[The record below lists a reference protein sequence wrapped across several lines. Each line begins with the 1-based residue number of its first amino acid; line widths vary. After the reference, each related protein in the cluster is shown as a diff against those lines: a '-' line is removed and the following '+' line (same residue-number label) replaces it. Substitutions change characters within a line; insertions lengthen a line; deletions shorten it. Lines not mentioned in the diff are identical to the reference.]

1 MMTESDIKKIVKK
14 NSCCVTKWATAT
26 RPSTPFLG
34 QNGFNTDTGL
44 YEYWNGTLWI
54 SPDDYIDPSYM
65 VSVLYD
71 DLVTMRNASN
81 LKQGVQYRITDY
93 TCTTV
98 QADTRSEGNDFDII
112 VVADSN
118 NKLNETARAIRRAGD
133 TYFPSDTL
141 FEAWELKYC
150 IDNDTDRFA
159 WADSVN
165 GKGVIYYLKDEWNNE
180 AAYDFKSITF
190 CNLNTAGVDTYNNL
204 PNDGSQYY
212 YTFNLINT
220 ARNNGDYATCMSLD
234 ATIYNNVNISN
245 APGQISGVHFCNFG
259 TYKDDNK
266 RKLNKVLLFVI
277 MSYGEGNYSVGIG
290 DACYNFL
297 IGSRSKS
304 IKVGDNCKDLTFGDS
319 CNSLTFGEECYS
331 MAFGDNCNSLT
342 FGEECSSMTF
352 GGYCSS
358 MTLGGGCNSMTFGEE
373 CYSMTF
379 GGYCSSMTF
388 GYYCYSMTF
397 GDYCSSMTFGG
408 YCSSMNLGGGCY
420 SMTFGEGCYSMTF
433 GGYCSSMNLGVG
445 CYSMTFGYYCYS
457 MTFGDY
463 CSSMTFGGYCSSMNL
478 GGGCYSM
485 TFGDSCNSLTFG
497 NGCISLTFG
506 GGCTKLTFGEG
517 CYSMTF
523 GKACNNLMLP
533 DNSTYG
539 TINVLGAVTG
549 GSGMDLADN
558 DPTLF
563 QTWLGAGN
571 ESNVIEIR
579 QVKKTGA
586 ESTWKYIAQYIDVN
600 GILQTKTKTGTAGTW
615 V

>member
-1 MMTESDIKKIVKK
+1 MNTKLENVSLIEDYNGWITGSDGVSRRIDGLHIVANGIDYYINPIFFSIKDGVLYVKDKCSCYTIKISDTTYTESELKHMLLNV
-14 NSCCVTKWATAT
+14 
-26 RPSTPFLG
+26 
-34 QNGFNTDTGL
+34 
-44 YEYWNGTLWI
+44 
-54 SPDDYIDPSYM
+54 YM
-65 VSVLYD
+65 LSITWS
-71 DLVTMRNASN
+71 DLVSLRDSN
-81 LKQGVQYRITDY
+81 MLIAGRQYRITDY

-98 QADTRSEGNDFDII
+98 QTDSRSEGNDFDII

-118 NKLNETARAIRRAGD
+118 NKLNEAARAIRRAGD

-190 CNLNTAGVDTYNNL
+190 CNLNTAGVDTYNDL

-220 ARNNGDYATCMSLD
+220 ARDNGNYATCMSLD

-259 TYKDDNK
+259 TYKDENK

-277 MSYGEGNYSVGIG
+277 MAYGEGNYSVGIG
-290 DACYNFL
+290 YACYNFL

-304 IKVGDNCKDLTFGDS
+304 IKVGDNCKDLTFGNS
-319 CNSLTFGEECYS
+319 CESNT
-331 MAFGDNCNSLT
+331 FGDNCNSLT
-342 FGEECSSMTF
+342 FG
-352 GGYCSS
+352 
-358 MTLGGGCNSMTFGEE
+358 
-373 CYSMTF
+373 
-379 GGYCSSMTF
+379 
-388 GYYCYSMTF
+388 
-397 GDYCSSMTFGG
+397 D
-408 YCSSMNLGGGCY
+408 
-420 SMTFGEGCYSMTF
+420 
-433 GGYCSSMNLGVG
+433 
-445 CYSMTFGYYCYS
+445 
-457 MTFGDY
+457 
-463 CSSMTFGGYCSSMNL
+463 
-478 GGGCYSM
+478 GCYSM
-485 TFGDSCNSLTFG
+485 TFGDGCNSLTFG
-497 NGCISLTFG
+497 DGCYSMIFGDNCYSLTFG
-506 GGCTKLTFGEG
+506 DYCNRLTFGDYCDSLTFGDECYSMTFGDRCSSLTFGRSCNSLAFGDRCYSLTFGEG

-539 TINVLGAVTG
+539 TINILGLITGG

-571 ESNVIEIR
+571 TSNTIEIR
-579 QVKKTGA
+579 QIISSGA
-586 ESTWKYIAQYIDVN
+586 ESTWKYIAQYIDQN
-600 GILQTKTKTGTAGTW
+600 GVLQTKTKTGTAGTW
-615 V
+615 A

>member
-14 NSCCVTKWATAT
+14 YNCCIAKWSTAT

-44 YEYWNGTLWI
+44 YEYWNGALWI

-150 IDNDTDRFA
+150 IDNDTDRFT

-190 CNLNTAGVDTYNNL
+190 CNLNTAGVDTYNDL

-220 ARNNGDYATCMSLD
+220 ARDNGNYATCMSLD

-245 APGQISGVHFCNFG
+245 EPGQISGVHFCNFG
-259 TYKDDNK
+259 TYKDENK
-266 RKLNKVLLFVI
+266 GKLNKIVLFVV
-277 MSYGEGNYSVGIG
+277 MAYGEGNYSVGIG
-290 DACYNFL
+290 DGCYDFL
-297 IGSRSKS
+297 IGSSSKS
-304 IKVGDNCKDLTFGDS
+304 IKVGDNCYSLTFGDS
-319 CNSLTFGEECYS
+319 CV
-331 MAFGDNCNSLT
+331 
-342 FGEECSSMTF
+342 
-352 GGYCSS
+352 
-358 MTLGGGCNSMTFGEE
+358 
-373 CYSMTF
+373 
-379 GGYCSSMTF
+379 
-388 GYYCYSMTF
+388 SMTF
-397 GDYCSSMTFGG
+397 GD
-408 YCSSMNLGGGCY
+408 GCY
-420 SMTFGEGCYSMTF
+420 
-433 GGYCSSMNLGVG
+433 N
-445 CYSMTFGYYCYS
+445 
-457 MTFGDY
+457 
-463 CSSMTFGGYCSSMNL
+463 
-478 GGGCYSM
+478 
-485 TFGDSCNSLTFG
+485 
-497 NGCISLTFG
+497 
-506 GGCTKLTFGEG
+506 
-517 CYSMTF
+517 MTF
-523 GKACNNLMLP
+523 GKECNNLTLP
-533 DNSTYG
+533 YNSTYG
-539 TINVLGAVTG
+539 TINILGSITG
-549 GSGMDLADN
+549 GVSGMDLADN
-558 DPTLF
+558 DHTLF

-571 ESNVIEIR
+571 TSNTIEIR
-579 QVKKTGA
+579 QIISSGA

>member
-1 MMTESDIKKIVKK
+1 MNTKLENVTLIEDYNGWITGSDGVSRRIDGLHIVANSIDYYINPIFFSIKDGVLYVKDKCSCYTIKISDTTYTESELKHMLLNV
-14 NSCCVTKWATAT
+14 
-26 RPSTPFLG
+26 
-34 QNGFNTDTGL
+34 
-44 YEYWNGTLWI
+44 
-54 SPDDYIDPSYM
+54 YM
-65 VSVLYD
+65 LSITWS
-71 DLVTMRNASN
+71 DLVSLRDSN
-81 LKQGVQYRITDY
+81 MLIAGQQYRITDY

-98 QADTRSEGNDFDII
+98 QGDSRSEGNDFDII

-118 NKLNETARAIRRAGD
+118 NKLNEAARAIRRGGD

-165 GKGVIYYLKDEWNNE
+165 GKGVIYYLKDEWSNE

-220 ARNNGDYATCMSLD
+220 TRDNTDYATCMSLD
-234 ATIYNNVNISN
+234 ASIYNNVNISN
-245 APGQISGVHFCNFG
+245 TPGQISGVHFCNFG
-259 TYKDDNK
+259 AYKDENK
-266 RKLNKVLLFVI
+266 RKLNKIVLFVV
-277 MSYGEGNYSVGIG
+277 MEYGGGNYSVGIG
-290 DACYNFL
+290 DGCYNFL

-304 IKVGDNCKDLTFGDS
+304 IKGGDYCTSMTYGDNCSSMTFGD
-319 CNSLTFGEECYS
+319 
-331 MAFGDNCNSLT
+331 
-342 FGEECSSMTF
+342 ECSSMTF
-352 GGYCSS
+352 GDGCR
-358 MTLGGGCNSMTFGEE
+358 TLTFGDE

-379 GGYCSSMTF
+379 GEGCYSMTYGNFCNTKTFGDYCYSNTFGDGCASMTF
-388 GYYCYSMTF
+388 GDECNSMTYGDSCNSMTFGNGCEKMSFGNGCYSMTFGDYCYSMTFGDYSNSMTF
-397 GDYCSSMTFGG
+397 GDYCSSMTFGDG
-408 YCSSMNLGGGCY
+408 
-420 SMTFGEGCYSMTF
+420 
-433 GGYCSSMNLGVG
+433 
-445 CYSMTFGYYCYS
+445 
-457 MTFGDY
+457 
-463 CSSMTFGGYCSSMNL
+463 
-478 GGGCYSM
+478 
-485 TFGDSCNSLTFG
+485 
-497 NGCISLTFG
+497 
-506 GGCTKLTFGEG
+506 
-517 CYSMTF
+517 
-523 GKACNNLMLP
+523 CNNLTLP
-533 DNSTYG
+533 DNSTFG
-539 TINVLGAVTG
+539 TINILGSITGG

-571 ESNVIEIR
+571 TSNTIEIR

>member
-1 MMTESDIKKIVKK
+1 MNTKLENVTLIEDYNGWITGSDGVSRRIDGLHIVANSIDYYINPIFFSIKDGVLYVKDKCSCYTIKISDTTYTESELKHMLLNV
-14 NSCCVTKWATAT
+14 
-26 RPSTPFLG
+26 
-34 QNGFNTDTGL
+34 
-44 YEYWNGTLWI
+44 
-54 SPDDYIDPSYM
+54 YM
-65 VSVLYD
+65 LSITWS
-71 DLVTMRNASN
+71 DLVSLRDSN
-81 LKQGVQYRITDY
+81 MLIAGQQYRITDY

-98 QADTRSEGNDFDII
+98 QGDSRSEGNDFDII

-118 NKLNETARAIRRAGD
+118 NKLNEAARAIRRGGD

-165 GKGVIYYLKDEWNNE
+165 GKGVIYYLKDEWSNE

-259 TYKDDNK
+259 AYKDENK
-266 RKLNKVLLFVI
+266 RKLNKIVLFVV
-277 MSYGEGNYSVGIG
+277 MEYGGGNYSVGIG
-290 DACYNFL
+290 DGCYNFL

-304 IKVGDNCKDLTFGDS
+304 IKGGDNCTSMTFGD
-319 CNSLTFGEECYS
+319 
-331 MAFGDNCNSLT
+331 D
-342 FGEECSSMTF
+342 CSSMTF
-352 GGYCSS
+352 GDGCR
-358 MTLGGGCNSMTFGEE
+358 TLTYGDS

-379 GGYCSSMTF
+379 GDGCNSMTLGDGCSSMKFGVGCRTLTYGEGCESMTF
-388 GYYCYSMTF
+388 GNYCYSMTF
-397 GDYCSSMTFGG
+397 GDYC
-408 YCSSMNLGGGCY
+408 Y
-420 SMTFGEGCYSMTF
+420 SMTFGNG
-433 GGYCSSMNLGVG
+433 CSSMKFGVG
-445 CYSMTFGYYCYS
+445 CTKMTFW
-457 MTFGDY
+457 D
-463 CSSMTFGGYCSSMNL
+463 
-478 GGGCYSM
+478 
-485 TFGDSCNSLTFG
+485 
-497 NGCISLTFG
+497 
-506 GGCTKLTFGEG
+506 E
-517 CYSMTF
+517 
-523 GKACNNLMLP
+523 CNNLTLP
-533 DNSTYG
+533 DNSTFG
-539 TINVLGAVTG
+539 TINILGSITGG

-571 ESNVIEIR
+571 FTNIIEIR

-600 GILQTKTKTGTAGTW
+600 GILQTKTKTGTSGTW

>member
-1 MMTESDIKKIVKK
+1 MSCHKKLIRISAISAYRDFKIMSNMADTLVVGYRITADSVDYYLNDITSVAIKDGIVHICTKCCSYSFNISETGYSDESIKSIFV
-14 NSCCVTKWATAT
+14 SDYMQDLTWSELLTLRDDSMLIA
-26 RPSTPFLG
+26 G
-34 QNGFNTDTGL
+34 Q
-44 YEYWNGTLWI
+44 
-54 SPDDYIDPSYM
+54 
-65 VSVLYD
+65 
-71 DLVTMRNASN
+71 
-81 LKQGVQYRITDY
+81 QYRITDY

-98 QADTRSEGNDFDII
+98 QGDSRSEGNDFDII
-112 VVADSN
+112 VVADSV

-133 TYFPSDTL
+133 TYFPNDTL

-180 AAYDFKSITF
+180 AAYDFKSITY

-234 ATIYNNVNISN
+234 ATIYNNVNVSN

-259 TYKDDNK
+259 AYKDENK
-266 RKLNKVLLFVI
+266 RKLNKIVLFVV
-277 MSYGEGNYSVGIG
+277 MEYGGGNYSVGIG
-290 DACYNFL
+290 DGCYNFL

-304 IKVGDNCKDLTFGDS
+304 IKGGNYCT
-319 CNSLTFGEECYS
+319 
-331 MAFGDNCNSLT
+331 
-342 FGEECSSMTF
+342 SMTF
-352 GGYCSS
+352 GNSCY
-358 MTLGGGCNSMTFGEE
+358 SMTFGNFCNTMTFGDGCRTLTYGDE

-379 GGYCSSMTF
+379 GDGCRTLTYGDYCNSMTF
-388 GYYCYSMTF
+388 GNFCTSMTYGDECNTMTFGDGCKSMTFGNFCTSMTYGNFCYSMTY
-397 GDYCSSMTFGG
+397 GD
-408 YCSSMNLGGGCY
+408 
-420 SMTFGEGCYSMTF
+420 E
-433 GGYCSSMNLGVG
+433 
-445 CYSMTFGYYCYS
+445 
-457 MTFGDY
+457 
-463 CSSMTFGGYCSSMNL
+463 
-478 GGGCYSM
+478 
-485 TFGDSCNSLTFG
+485 CNTM
-497 NGCISLTFG
+497 
-506 GGCTKLTFGEG
+506 TFGEG

-523 GKACNNLMLP
+523 GKACNNLTLP
-533 DNSTYG
+533 DNSTFG

-558 DPTLF
+558 DSTLF

-579 QVKKTGA
+579 QVKKNGA

-600 GILQTKTKTGTAGTW
+600 GILQTKTKTGTSGTW

>member
-14 NSCCVTKWATAT
+14 NSCCVTKWATAI

-98 QADTRSEGNDFDII
+98 HGDSRSEGNDFDII

-118 NKLNETARAIRRAGD
+118 NKLNEAARAIRRGGD

-234 ATIYNNVNISN
+234 ATIYNNVNVSN

-259 TYKDDNK
+259 TYKDEDK

-277 MSYGEGNYSVGIG
+277 MSYGGGNYSVGIG
-290 DACYNFL
+290 DGCYNFL

-304 IKVGDNCKDLTFGDS
+304 IKGGDYCKDLTFGDS
-319 CNSLTFGEECYS
+319 CGSMTFGDY
-331 MAFGDNCNSLT
+331 CNSLT
-342 FGEECSSMTF
+342 FGNYCNSMTYGNECSSLTYGNECSSMTF
-352 GGYCSS
+352 GDGCSS
-358 MTLGGGCNSMTFGEE
+358 LTFGDS
-373 CYSMTF
+373 C
-379 GGYCSSMTF
+379 G
-388 GYYCYSMTF
+388 SMTF
-397 GDYCSSMTFGG
+397 GD
-408 YCSSMNLGGGCY
+408 GCY
-420 SMTFGEGCYSMTF
+420 SMTFGKA
-433 GGYCSSMNLGVG
+433 
-445 CYSMTFGYYCYS
+445 
-457 MTFGDY
+457 
-463 CSSMTFGGYCSSMNL
+463 
-478 GGGCYSM
+478 
-485 TFGDSCNSLTFG
+485 CNSLTFG
-497 NGCISLTFG
+497 YRCDSMTLGDNCSSLTLGDRCSSITFG
-506 GGCTKLTFGEG
+506 YGCDSMTLGDNCSSMTFGEG

-523 GKACNNLMLP
+523 GKACNNLTLP

-558 DPTLF
+558 DHTLF

-571 ESNVIEIR
+571 TSNTIEIR
-579 QVKKTGA
+579 QIISSGA
-586 ESTWKYIAQYIDVN
+586 ESTWKYIAQYIDDHGV
-600 GILQTKTKTGTAGTW
+600 LQTKTKTGTAGTW
-615 V
+615 A

>member
-14 NSCCVTKWATAT
+14 YNCCIAKWSTAT

-44 YEYWNGTLWI
+44 YEYWNGALWI

-98 QADTRSEGNDFDII
+98 QTDSRSEGNDFDII

-133 TYFPSDTL
+133 TYFPNDTL

-165 GKGVIYYLKDEWNNE
+165 GKGVIYYLKDEWSNE

-190 CNLNTAGVDTYNNL
+190 CNLNTAGVDTYNDL
-204 PNDGSQYY
+204 PNDGRQYY

-220 ARNNGDYATCMSLD
+220 ARDNGNYATCMSLD
-234 ATIYNNVNISN
+234 ASIYNNVNISN

-259 TYKDDNK
+259 TYKDEDK

-277 MSYGEGNYSVGIG
+277 MSYGGGNYSVGIG
-290 DACYNFL
+290 DGCYNFL
-297 IGSRSKS
+297 IGSRSKY
-304 IKVGDNCKDLTFGDS
+304 IKG
-319 CNSLTFGEECYS
+319 
-331 MAFGDNCNSLT
+331 GDNCNSMT
-342 FGEECSSMTF
+342 FGDGCSSMTF
-352 GGYCSS
+352 GISCYSLTFGD
-358 MTLGGGCNSMTFGEE
+358 GCTSMTFGDGCYTMTFGDVCYTMTFGDV

-379 GGYCSSMTF
+379 GRS
-388 GYYCYSMTF
+388 CYSMTF
-397 GDYCSSMTFGG
+397 GDGCTSMTFGDG
-408 YCSSMNLGGGCY
+408 CYTMPFGDGCSSL
-420 SMTFGEGCYSMTF
+420 TFGD
-433 GGYCSSMNLGVG
+433 V
-445 CYSMTFGYYCYS
+445 CYS
-457 MTFGDY
+457 MTFGDG
-463 CSSMTFGGYCSSMNL
+463 CSSMTFGISCYSLTFGDGCS
-478 GGGCYSM
+478 SM
-485 TFGDSCNSLTFG
+485 TFGD
-497 NGCISLTFG
+497 GCS
-506 GGCTKLTFGEG
+506 
-517 CYSMTF
+517 SMTF
-523 GKACNNLMLP
+523 GKACDNLTLP
-533 DNSTYG
+533 YNSTYG
-539 TINVLGAVTG
+539 TINILGSITGG

-586 ESTWKYIAQYIDVN
+586 ESTWKYIAQYIDQN
-600 GILQTKTKTGTAGTW
+600 GVLQTKTKTGTAGTW

>member
-1 MMTESDIKKIVKK
+1 MNTKLENVSLIEDYNGWITGSDGVSRRIDGLHIVANSIDYYINPIFFSIKDGVLYVKDKCSCYTIKISDTTYTESELKHMLLNV
-14 NSCCVTKWATAT
+14 
-26 RPSTPFLG
+26 
-34 QNGFNTDTGL
+34 
-44 YEYWNGTLWI
+44 
-54 SPDDYIDPSYM
+54 YM
-65 VSVLYD
+65 LSITWS
-71 DLVTMRNASN
+71 DLVSLRDSN
-81 LKQGVQYRITDY
+81 MLIAGRQYRITDY

-98 QADTRSEGNDFDII
+98 QTDSRSEGNDFDII

-118 NKLNETARAIRRAGD
+118 NKLNEAARAIRRAGD

-190 CNLNTAGVDTYNNL
+190 CNLNTAGVDTYNDL

-220 ARNNGDYATCMSLD
+220 ARDNGDYATCMSLD

-259 TYKDDNK
+259 TYKDENK

-277 MSYGEGNYSVGIG
+277 MAYGEGNYSVGIG

-304 IKVGDNCKDLTFGDS
+304 IKVGDNCTSMTFGDGCS
-319 CNSLTFGEECYS
+319 SMTFGDGCNSLTFGDRCIS
-331 MAFGDNCNSLT
+331 MTFGDGCNSLT
-342 FGEECSSMTF
+342 FGDYCTSMTFGDGCSSMTF
-352 GGYCSS
+352 GDRCNSLTFGNSCESNTFGDECSS
-358 MTLGGGCNSMTFGEE
+358 LTFGDRCISMTFGDE

-379 GGYCSSMTF
+379 GNSCESN
-388 GYYCYSMTF
+388 TF
-397 GDYCSSMTFGG
+397 GDECS
-408 YCSSMNLGGGCY
+408 
-420 SMTFGEGCYSMTF
+420 
-433 GGYCSSMNLGVG
+433 
-445 CYSMTFGYYCYS
+445 
-457 MTFGDY
+457 
-463 CSSMTFGGYCSSMNL
+463 
-478 GGGCYSM
+478 
-485 TFGDSCNSLTFG
+485 SLTFG
-497 NGCISLTFG
+497 
-506 GGCTKLTFGEG
+506 KE
-517 CYSMTF
+517 
-523 GKACNNLMLP
+523 CNNLTLP
-533 DNSTYG
+533 YNGTYG
-539 TINVLGAVTG
+539 TLNILGSITGG

-571 ESNVIEIR
+571 ESNIIEIR
-579 QVKKTGA
+579 QVKKSGA
-586 ESTWKYIAQYIDVN
+586 ESTWKYIAQYIDQN
-600 GILQTKTKTGTAGTW
+600 GVLQTKTKTGTAGTW
-615 V
+615 A

>member
-14 NSCCVTKWATAT
+14 YNCCIAKWSTAT

-44 YEYWNGTLWI
+44 YEYWNGALWI

-150 IDNDTDRFA
+150 IDNDTDRFT

-190 CNLNTAGVDTYNNL
+190 CNLNTAGVDTYNDL

-220 ARNNGDYATCMSLD
+220 ARDNGNYATCMSLD

-245 APGQISGVHFCNFG
+245 EPGQISGVHFCNFG
-259 TYKDDNK
+259 TYKDENK
-266 RKLNKVLLFVI
+266 GKLNKIVLFVV
-277 MSYGEGNYSVGIG
+277 MAYGEGNYSVGIG
-290 DACYNFL
+290 DGCYDFL
-297 IGSRSKS
+297 IGSSSKS
-304 IKVGDNCKDLTFGDS
+304 IKVGDNCYSLTFGDS
-319 CNSLTFGEECYS
+319 CGSLTFG
-331 MAFGDNCNSLT
+331 D
-342 FGEECSSMTF
+342 
-352 GGYCSS
+352 
-358 MTLGGGCNSMTFGEE
+358 
-373 CYSMTF
+373 
-379 GGYCSSMTF
+379 
-388 GYYCYSMTF
+388 
-397 GDYCSSMTFGG
+397 
-408 YCSSMNLGGGCY
+408 
-420 SMTFGEGCYSMTF
+420 
-433 GGYCSSMNLGVG
+433 
-445 CYSMTFGYYCYS
+445 
-457 MTFGDY
+457 
-463 CSSMTFGGYCSSMNL
+463 
-478 GGGCYSM
+478 GCYSM
-485 TFGDSCNSLTFG
+485 TFGDGCSSLTFG
-497 NGCISLTFG
+497 DV
-506 GGCTKLTFGEG
+506 

-523 GKACNNLMLP
+523 GDNCGSMTFGISCYSLTFGDSCGSMIFGDGCYNMTFGKECNNLTLP
-533 DNSTYG
+533 YNSTYG
-539 TINVLGAVTG
+539 TINILGSITG
-549 GSGMDLADN
+549 GVSGMDLADN
-558 DPTLF
+558 DHTLF

-571 ESNVIEIR
+571 TSNTIEIR
-579 QVKKTGA
+579 QIISSGA

>member
-1 MMTESDIKKIVKK
+1 MSCHKKLIRISAISAYRDFKIMSNMADTLVVGYRITADSVDYYLNDITSVAIKDGIVHICTKCCSYSFNISETGYSDESIKSIFV
-14 NSCCVTKWATAT
+14 SDYMQDLTW
-26 RPSTPFLG
+26 SEL
-34 QNGFNTDTGL
+34 L
-44 YEYWNGTLWI
+44 TLR
-54 SPDDYIDPSYM
+54 DDSMLIAG
-65 VSVLYD
+65 
-71 DLVTMRNASN
+71 R
-81 LKQGVQYRITDY
+81 QYRITDY

-118 NKLNETARAIRRAGD
+118 NKLNETARAIRRAVD

-150 IDNDTDRFA
+150 IDNDTDRFT

-220 ARNNGDYATCMSLD
+220 TRDNTDYATCMSLD
-234 ATIYNNVNISN
+234 ASIYNNVNISN
-245 APGQISGVHFCNFG
+245 ATGQISGVHFCTFG
-259 TYKDDNK
+259 AYKDENK
-266 RKLNKVLLFVI
+266 RKLNKIVLFVV
-277 MSYGEGNYSVGIG
+277 MEYGGGNYSVGIG
-290 DACYNFL
+290 DGCYNFL

-304 IKVGDNCKDLTFGDS
+304 IKGGNYCT
-319 CNSLTFGEECYS
+319 
-331 MAFGDNCNSLT
+331 
-342 FGEECSSMTF
+342 SMTF
-352 GGYCSS
+352 G
-358 MTLGGGCNSMTFGEE
+358 NS
-373 CYSMTF
+373 
-379 GGYCSSMTF
+379 
-388 GYYCYSMTF
+388 CYSMTF
-397 GDYCSSMTFGG
+397 GDYCRT
-408 YCSSMNLGGGCY
+408 
-420 SMTFGEGCYSMTF
+420 
-433 GGYCSSMNLGVG
+433 
-445 CYSMTFGYYCYS
+445 

-463 CSSMTFGGYCSSMNL
+463 CYTMTFGNS
-478 GGGCYSM
+478 CYSM
-485 TFGDSCNSLTFG
+485 TYGDECNTMTFGDYCYTMTFG
-497 NGCISLTFG
+497 NYCTSMTYGNFCYSMTYGDECNTMTFG
-506 GGCTKLTFGEG
+506 VGCTKLTFGEG

-523 GKACNNLMLP
+523 GNLCNNLTLP
-533 DNSTYG
+533 DNSTFG
-539 TINVLGAVTG
+539 TINILGSITGG

-571 ESNVIEIR
+571 FTNIIEIR

-600 GILQTKTKTGTAGTW
+600 GILQTKTKTGTSGTW

>member
-1 MMTESDIKKIVKK
+1 MSCHTKLVRISTIELFHDFKLMSNGVESLVRGYHIVADSIDYYLADVVSVSIKDGIVHVCTK
-14 NSCCVTKWATAT
+14 CCSYSFNV
-26 RPSTPFLG
+26 SDTPFTEDEIKSIFVANHL
-34 QNGFNTDTGL
+34 QSIK
-44 YEYWNGTLWI
+44 W
-54 SPDDYIDPSYM
+54 S
-65 VSVLYD
+65 
-71 DLVTMRNASN
+71 DLVSLRDSN
-81 LKQGVQYRITDY
+81 MLIAGQQYRITDY

-98 QADTRSEGNDFDII
+98 QGDSRSEGNDFDII

-118 NKLNETARAIRRAGD
+118 NKLNEAARAIRRGGD

-190 CNLNTAGVDTYNNL
+190 CNLNTAGVDTYNDL

-220 ARNNGDYATCMSLD
+220 TRDNTDYATCMSLD
-234 ATIYNNVNISN
+234 ATIYNNVNVSN

-259 TYKDDNK
+259 TYKDENK
-266 RKLNKVLLFVI
+266 RKLNKIVLFVV
-277 MSYGEGNYSVGIG
+277 MEYGGGNYSVGIG
-290 DACYNFL
+290 DGCYNFL

-304 IKVGDNCKDLTFGDS
+304 IKGGNYCT
-319 CNSLTFGEECYS
+319 
-331 MAFGDNCNSLT
+331 
-342 FGEECSSMTF
+342 SMTF
-352 GGYCSS
+352 G
-358 MTLGGGCNSMTFGEE
+358 NS
-373 CYSMTF
+373 
-379 GGYCSSMTF
+379 
-388 GYYCYSMTF
+388 CYSMTF
-397 GDYCSSMTFGG
+397 GDYCRT
-408 YCSSMNLGGGCY
+408 
-420 SMTFGEGCYSMTF
+420 
-433 GGYCSSMNLGVG
+433 
-445 CYSMTFGYYCYS
+445 

-463 CSSMTFGGYCSSMNL
+463 CYTMTFGNS
-478 GGGCYSM
+478 CYSM
-485 TFGDSCNSLTFG
+485 TYGDECNTMTFGDYCYTMTFGNSCNSMTYGNFCYSMTYGDECNTMTFG
-497 NGCISLTFG
+497 V
-506 GGCTKLTFGEG
+506 GCTKLTFGEG

-523 GKACNNLMLP
+523 GKACNNLTLP

-539 TINVLGAVTG
+539 TINILGSITGG

-600 GILQTKTKTGTAGTW
+600 GILQTKTKTGTSGTW

>member
-14 NSCCVTKWATAT
+14 YNCCIAKWSTAT

-44 YEYWNGTLWI
+44 YEYWNGALWI

-98 QADTRSEGNDFDII
+98 QGDSRSEGNDFDII

-118 NKLNETARAIRRAGD
+118 NKLNEAARAIRRGGD

-165 GKGVIYYLKDEWNNE
+165 GKGVIYYLKDEWSNE

-259 TYKDDNK
+259 TYKDENK
-266 RKLNKVLLFVI
+266 RKLNKIVLFVV
-277 MSYGEGNYSVGIG
+277 MEYGGGNYSVGIG
-290 DACYNFL
+290 DGCYNFL
-297 IGSRSKS
+297 IGSGSKS
-304 IKVGDNCKDLTFGDS
+304 IKGGDNCNSMTFEDE
-319 CNSLTFGEECYS
+319 CNSLTFGDRCS
-331 MAFGDNCNSLT
+331 LMTFGDRCSLMTFGVGCIKLTFGEGCDTMTFGDRCSSMTFEDECNSLT
-342 FGEECSSMTF
+342 FGDRCSLMTFGDRCSSMTF
-352 GGYCSS
+352 G
-358 MTLGGGCNSMTFGEE
+358 
-373 CYSMTF
+373 
-379 GGYCSSMTF
+379 
-388 GYYCYSMTF
+388 
-397 GDYCSSMTFGG
+397 
-408 YCSSMNLGGGCY
+408 
-420 SMTFGEGCYSMTF
+420 
-433 GGYCSSMNLGVG
+433 V
-445 CYSMTFGYYCYS
+445 
-457 MTFGDY
+457 
-463 CSSMTFGGYCSSMNL
+463 
-478 GGGCYSM
+478 
-485 TFGDSCNSLTFG
+485 
-497 NGCISLTFG
+497 
-506 GGCTKLTFGEG
+506 GCTKLTFGEG

-523 GKACNNLMLP
+523 GKACNNLTLP
-533 DNSTYG
+533 YNSTYG

-549 GSGMDLADN
+549 GGSGMDLADN
-558 DPTLF
+558 DHTLF

-571 ESNVIEIR
+571 TSNTIEIR
-579 QVKKTGA
+579 QIISSGA
-586 ESTWKYIAQYIDVN
+586 ESTWTYIAQYIDAH
-600 GILQTKTKTGTAGTW
+600 GILQTKTKIGTAGTW

>member
-1 MMTESDIKKIVKK
+1 MNTKLENVSLIEDYNGWITGSDGVSRRIDGLHIVANGIDYYINPIFFSIKDGVLYVKDKCSCYTIKISDTTYTESELKHMLLNV
-14 NSCCVTKWATAT
+14 
-26 RPSTPFLG
+26 
-34 QNGFNTDTGL
+34 
-44 YEYWNGTLWI
+44 
-54 SPDDYIDPSYM
+54 YM
-65 VSVLYD
+65 LSITWS
-71 DLVTMRNASN
+71 DLVSLRDSN
-81 LKQGVQYRITDY
+81 MLIAGRQYRITDY

-98 QADTRSEGNDFDII
+98 QTDSRSEGNDFDII

-118 NKLNETARAIRRAGD
+118 NKLNEAARAIRRAGD

-190 CNLNTAGVDTYNNL
+190 CNLNTAGVDTYNDL

-220 ARNNGDYATCMSLD
+220 ARDNGDYATCMSLD

-259 TYKDDNK
+259 TYKDENK

-277 MSYGEGNYSVGIG
+277 MAYGEGNYSVGIG
-290 DACYNFL
+290 YACYNFL

-304 IKVGDNCKDLTFGDS
+304 IKVGDNCKDLTFGNS
-319 CNSLTFGEECYS
+319 CESNT
-331 MAFGDNCNSLT
+331 FGDNCNSLT
-342 FGEECSSMTF
+342 FG
-352 GGYCSS
+352 
-358 MTLGGGCNSMTFGEE
+358 
-373 CYSMTF
+373 
-379 GGYCSSMTF
+379 
-388 GYYCYSMTF
+388 
-397 GDYCSSMTFGG
+397 D
-408 YCSSMNLGGGCY
+408 
-420 SMTFGEGCYSMTF
+420 
-433 GGYCSSMNLGVG
+433 
-445 CYSMTFGYYCYS
+445 
-457 MTFGDY
+457 
-463 CSSMTFGGYCSSMNL
+463 
-478 GGGCYSM
+478 GCYSM
-485 TFGDSCNSLTFG
+485 TFGDGCNSLTFG
-497 NGCISLTFG
+497 DGCYSMIFGDNCYSLTFG
-506 GGCTKLTFGEG
+506 DYCNRLTFGDYCDSLTFGDECYSMTFGDRCSSLTFGRSCNSLAFGDRCYSLTFGEG

-539 TINVLGAVTG
+539 TINILGLITGG

-571 ESNVIEIR
+571 TSNTIEIR
-579 QVKKTGA
+579 QIISSGA
-586 ESTWKYIAQYIDVN
+586 ESTWKYIAQYIDQN
-600 GILQTKTKTGTAGTW
+600 GVLQTKTKTGTAGTW

>member
-1 MMTESDIKKIVKK
+1 MNTKLENVSLIEDYNGWITGSDGVSRRIDGLHIVANSIDYYINPIFFSIKDGVLYVKDKCSCYTIKISDTTYTESELKHMLLNV
-14 NSCCVTKWATAT
+14 
-26 RPSTPFLG
+26 
-34 QNGFNTDTGL
+34 
-44 YEYWNGTLWI
+44 
-54 SPDDYIDPSYM
+54 YM
-65 VSVLYD
+65 LSITWS
-71 DLVTMRNASN
+71 DLVSLRDSN
-81 LKQGVQYRITDY
+81 MLIAGRQYRITDY

-98 QADTRSEGNDFDII
+98 QTDSRSEGNDFDII

-118 NKLNETARAIRRAGD
+118 NKLNEAARAIRRAGD

-190 CNLNTAGVDTYNNL
+190 CNLNTAGVDTYNDL

-220 ARNNGDYATCMSLD
+220 ARDNGDYATCMSLD

-259 TYKDDNK
+259 TYKDENK

-277 MSYGEGNYSVGIG
+277 MAYGEGNYSVGIG

-304 IKVGDNCKDLTFGDS
+304 IKVGDNCTSMTFGDGCSSMTFGDGCNSLTFGDECSSMTFGDGCSSLTFGDS
-319 CNSLTFGEECYS
+319 CNSL
-331 MAFGDNCNSLT
+331 AFGDGCNSLT
-342 FGEECSSMTF
+342 FGDYCYSQTF
-352 GGYCSS
+352 GV
-358 MTLGGGCNSMTFGEE
+358 GCNLLTFGDE

-379 GGYCSSMTF
+379 GDRCSSLTF
-388 GYYCYSMTF
+388 GR
-397 GDYCSSMTFGG
+397 
-408 YCSSMNLGGGCY
+408 
-420 SMTFGEGCYSMTF
+420 
-433 GGYCSSMNLGVG
+433 
-445 CYSMTFGYYCYS
+445 
-457 MTFGDY
+457 
-463 CSSMTFGGYCSSMNL
+463 
-478 GGGCYSM
+478 
-485 TFGDSCNSLTFG
+485 SCNSLTFG
-497 NGCISLTFG
+497 DGCSS
-506 GGCTKLTFGEG
+506 LTFGEG

-523 GKACNNLMLP
+523 GKACNNLTLP
-533 DNSTYG
+533 YNGTYG
-539 TINVLGAVTG
+539 TLNILGSITGG

-571 ESNVIEIR
+571 ESNIIEIR
-579 QVKKTGA
+579 QVKKSGA
-586 ESTWKYIAQYIDVN
+586 ESTWKYIAQYIDQN
-600 GILQTKTKTGTAGTW
+600 GVLQTKTKTGTAGTW
-615 V
+615 A

>member
-1 MMTESDIKKIVKK
+1 MMTESDVKKIVKK
-14 NSCCVTKWATAT
+14 YNCCIAKWSTAT

-65 VSVLYD
+65 ISVLYD
-71 DLVTMRNASN
+71 DLVAMRNASN

-93 TCTTV
+93 TCTTIEV
-98 QADTRSEGNDFDII
+98 DSRSEGNDFDII

-133 TYFPSDTL
+133 TYFPNDTL
-141 FEAWELKYC
+141 FEAWELNYC
-150 IDNDTDRFA
+150 VDNDTDRFA

-165 GKGVIYYLKDEWNNE
+165 GKGVIYYLKDEWSNE

-190 CNLNTAGVDTYNNL
+190 CNLNTAGVDTYNDL

-220 ARNNGDYATCMSLD
+220 ARDNGDYATCMSLD
-234 ATIYNNVNISN
+234 ATIYNNVNVSN

-259 TYKDDNK
+259 TYKDENK

-277 MSYGEGNYSVGIG
+277 MSYGGGNYSVGIG
-290 DACYNFL
+290 DGCYNFL

-304 IKVGDNCKDLTFGDS
+304 IKGGNYCTSMTFGDGCS
-319 CNSLTFGEECYS
+319 SMTFGDGCNSLTFGDRCISMTFGDECSSLTFGNYCYS
-331 MAFGDNCNSLT
+331 QTFGVGCNSLT
-342 FGEECSSMTF
+342 FGDGCYSQTFGVGCSSLTFGNECYSLTFGNECTSMTF
-352 GGYCSS
+352 GNSCE
-358 MTLGGGCNSMTFGEE
+358 SMTFGDR
-373 CYSMTF
+373 CI
-379 GGYCSSMTF
+379 
-388 GYYCYSMTF
+388 SMTF
-397 GDYCSSMTFGG
+397 GDYCSS
-408 YCSSMNLGGGCY
+408 L
-420 SMTFGEGCYSMTF
+420 
-433 GGYCSSMNLGVG
+433 
-445 CYSMTFGYYCYS
+445 
-457 MTFGDY
+457 TFGDY
-463 CSSMTFGGYCSSMNL
+463 CYSLTFGD
-478 GGGCYSM
+478 GCYSQ
-485 TFGDSCNSLTFG
+485 TFGVGCSSLTFG
-497 NGCISLTFG
+497 NECYSLTFG

-558 DPTLF
+558 DHTLF
-563 QTWLGAGN
+563 ESWLGAGN
-571 ESNVIEIR
+571 TSNTIEIR
-579 QVKKTGA
+579 QIISSGA
-586 ESTWKYIAQYIDVN
+586 ESTWKYIAQYIDDH

>member
-98 QADTRSEGNDFDII
+98 QTDSRSEGNDFDII

-150 IDNDTDRFA
+150 IDNDTDRFT

-190 CNLNTAGVDTYNNL
+190 CNLNTAGVDTYNDL

-220 ARNNGDYATCMSLD
+220 ARDNGDYATCMSLD
-234 ATIYNNVNISN
+234 ATIYNNVNVSN

-259 TYKDDNK
+259 TYKDENK

-290 DACYNFL
+290 DGCYNFL

-319 CNSLTFGEECYS
+319 CNSL
-331 MAFGDNCNSLT
+331 AFW
-342 FGEECSSMTF
+342 
-352 GGYCSS
+352 GYC
-358 MTLGGGCNSMTFGEE
+358 N
-373 CYSMTF
+373 
-379 GGYCSSMTF
+379 
-388 GYYCYSMTF
+388 
-397 GDYCSSMTFGG
+397 
-408 YCSSMNLGGGCY
+408 
-420 SMTFGEGCYSMTF
+420 
-433 GGYCSSMNLGVG
+433 
-445 CYSMTFGYYCYS
+445 
-457 MTFGDY
+457 
-463 CSSMTFGGYCSSMNL
+463 
-478 GGGCYSM
+478 SM
-485 TFGDSCNSLTFG
+485 TFGDSCNSLAFGGYCKDLTFGDYCNSMTFGDSCNSLAFGGYCNSMTFGDYCSSLTFGNSCESNTFG
-497 NGCISLTFG
+497 NGCSSLTFG
-506 GGCTKLTFGEG
+506 DYCSSLTFGNS
-517 CYSMTF
+517 CYSLTF
-523 GKACNNLMLP
+523 GNSCESNTFGERCDSMTLGNYCNRLTFGNYCNNLTLP
-533 DNSTYG
+533 DNSAFG
-539 TINVLGAVTG
+539 TINILGSITGG

-558 DPTLF
+558 NPTLF
-563 QTWLGAGN
+563 QTWLGGWN
-571 ESNVIEIR
+571 DSNIIEIR
-579 QVKKTGA
+579 QVYKTGS
-586 ESTWKYIAQYIDVN
+586 ESTWKYIAQYIDQN
-600 GILQTKTKTGTAGTW
+600 GVLQTKTKTGTAGTW

>member
-1 MMTESDIKKIVKK
+1 MNTKLENVSLIEDYNGWITGSDGVSRRIDGLHIVANSIDYYINPIFFSIKDGVLYVKDKCSCYTIKISDTTYTESELKHMLLNV
-14 NSCCVTKWATAT
+14 
-26 RPSTPFLG
+26 
-34 QNGFNTDTGL
+34 
-44 YEYWNGTLWI
+44 
-54 SPDDYIDPSYM
+54 YM
-65 VSVLYD
+65 LSITWS
-71 DLVTMRNASN
+71 DLVSLRDSN
-81 LKQGVQYRITDY
+81 MLIAGRQYRITDY

-98 QADTRSEGNDFDII
+98 QTDSRSEGNDFDII

-118 NKLNETARAIRRAGD
+118 NKLNEAARAIRRAGD

-190 CNLNTAGVDTYNNL
+190 CNLNTAGVDTYNDL

-220 ARNNGDYATCMSLD
+220 ARDNGDYATCMSLD

-259 TYKDDNK
+259 TYKDENK

-277 MSYGEGNYSVGIG
+277 MAYGEGNYSVGIG

-319 CNSLTFGEECYS
+319 CYSMTFGDNCYSMTFGNGCSSLTFGNSCSSLTFRDECRS
-331 MAFGDNCNSLT
+331 LTFGDYCDSLTFGRFCNSLT
-342 FGEECSSMTF
+342 FGRFCSSLAFGDECYSLTF
-352 GGYCSS
+352 GDK
-358 MTLGGGCNSMTFGEE
+358 

-379 GGYCSSMTF
+379 GNGCSSLA
-388 GYYCYSMTF
+388 F
-397 GDYCSSMTFGG
+397 GDR
-408 YCSSMNLGGGCY
+408 
-420 SMTFGEGCYSMTF
+420 
-433 GGYCSSMNLGVG
+433 
-445 CYSMTFGYYCYS
+445 
-457 MTFGDY
+457 
-463 CSSMTFGGYCSSMNL
+463 
-478 GGGCYSM
+478 
-485 TFGDSCNSLTFG
+485 CNSLTFG
-497 NGCISLTFG
+497 DYCNR
-506 GGCTKLTFGEG
+506 LTFGEG
-517 CYSMTF
+517 CYSLTFGDGCYLMTF
-523 GKACNNLMLP
+523 GKECNNLTLP
-533 DNSTYG
+533 YNGTYG
-539 TINVLGAVTG
+539 TLNILGSITGG

-563 QTWLGAGN
+563 RTWLGAGN
-571 ESNVIEIR
+571 ESNIIEIR
-579 QVKKTGA
+579 QVKKSGA
-586 ESTWKYIAQYIDVN
+586 ESTWKYIAQYIDQN
-600 GILQTKTKTGTAGTW
+600 GVLQTKTKTGTAGTW
-615 V
+615 A

>member
-98 QADTRSEGNDFDII
+98 QTDSRSEGNDFDII

-150 IDNDTDRFA
+150 IDNDTDRFT

-190 CNLNTAGVDTYNNL
+190 CNLNTAGVDTYNDL

-220 ARNNGDYATCMSLD
+220 ARDNGDYATCMSLD
-234 ATIYNNVNISN
+234 ATIYNNVNVSN

-259 TYKDDNK
+259 TYKDENK

-290 DACYNFL
+290 DGCYNFL

-319 CNSLTFGEECYS
+319 CNSL
-331 MAFGDNCNSLT
+331 AFW
-342 FGEECSSMTF
+342 
-352 GGYCSS
+352 GYC
-358 MTLGGGCNSMTFGEE
+358 N
-373 CYSMTF
+373 
-379 GGYCSSMTF
+379 
-388 GYYCYSMTF
+388 
-397 GDYCSSMTFGG
+397 
-408 YCSSMNLGGGCY
+408 
-420 SMTFGEGCYSMTF
+420 
-433 GGYCSSMNLGVG
+433 
-445 CYSMTFGYYCYS
+445 
-457 MTFGDY
+457 
-463 CSSMTFGGYCSSMNL
+463 
-478 GGGCYSM
+478 SM
-485 TFGDSCNSLTFG
+485 TFGDSCNSLAFGGYCKDLTFGDYCNSMTFGDSCNSLAFGGYCNSMTFGDYCSSLTFGNSCESNTFG
-497 NGCISLTFG
+497 NGCSSLTFG
-506 GGCTKLTFGEG
+506 DYCSSLTFGNS
-517 CYSMTF
+517 CYSLTF
-523 GKACNNLMLP
+523 GNSCESNTFGERCDSMTLGNYCNRLTFGNYCNNLTLP
-533 DNSTYG
+533 DNSAFG
-539 TINVLGAVTG
+539 TINILGSITGG

-579 QVKKTGA
+579 QVYKTGS
-586 ESTWKYIAQYIDVN
+586 ESTWKYIAQYIDQN
-600 GILQTKTKTGTAGTW
+600 GVLQTKTKTGTAGTW

>member
-1 MMTESDIKKIVKK
+1 MNTKLENVTLIEDYNGWITGSDGVSRRIDGLHIVANSIDYYINPLFFSIKDGVLYVKDKCSCYTIKISDTTYTESELKHMLLNV
-14 NSCCVTKWATAT
+14 
-26 RPSTPFLG
+26 
-34 QNGFNTDTGL
+34 
-44 YEYWNGTLWI
+44 
-54 SPDDYIDPSYM
+54 YM
-65 VSVLYD
+65 LSITWS
-71 DLVTMRNASN
+71 DLVSLRDSN
-81 LKQGVQYRITDY
+81 MLIAGRQYRITDY

-118 NKLNETARAIRRAGD
+118 NKLNEAARAIRRGGD

-165 GKGVIYYLKDEWNNE
+165 GKGVIYYLKDEWSNE

-220 ARNNGDYATCMSLD
+220 TRDNTDYATCMSLD
-234 ATIYNNVNISN
+234 ASIYNNVNISN
-245 APGQISGVHFCNFG
+245 TPGQISGVHFCNFG
-259 TYKDDNK
+259 AYKDENK
-266 RKLNKVLLFVI
+266 RKLNKIVLFVV
-277 MSYGEGNYSVGIG
+277 MEYGGGNYSVGIG
-290 DACYNFL
+290 DGCYNFL

-304 IKVGDNCKDLTFGDS
+304 IKGGD
-319 CNSLTFGEECYS
+319 ECYS
-331 MAFGDNCNSLT
+331 MTFGD
-342 FGEECSSMTF
+342 ECSSMTF
-352 GGYCSS
+352 GDECSS
-358 MTLGGGCNSMTFGEE
+358 MTFGDGCRTLTFGDE

-379 GGYCSSMTF
+379 GEGCYSMTYGNFCNTKTFGDYCSSMTF
-388 GYYCYSMTF
+388 GDECYSMTF
-397 GDYCSSMTFGG
+397 GDYCSSMTYGNF
-408 YCSSMNLGGGCY
+408 CN
-420 SMTFGEGCYSMTF
+420 T
-433 GGYCSSMNLGVG
+433 
-445 CYSMTFGYYCYS
+445 
-457 MTFGDY
+457 MTFGDE
-463 CSSMTFGGYCSSMNL
+463 CNTMTFGV
-478 GGGCYSM
+478 
-485 TFGDSCNSLTFG
+485 
-497 NGCISLTFG
+497 
-506 GGCTKLTFGEG
+506 GCTKLTFGEG

-523 GKACNNLMLP
+523 GKACNNLTLP

-539 TINVLGAVTG
+539 TINILGSITG

-571 ESNVIEIR
+571 TSNTIEIR
-579 QVKKTGA
+579 QIISSGA
-586 ESTWKYIAQYIDVN
+586 ESTWTYIAQYIDVH
-600 GILQTKTKTGTAGTW
+600 GILQTKTKTGTSGTW

>member
-1 MMTESDIKKIVKK
+1 MNTKLENVTLIEDYNGWITGSDGVSRRIDGLHIVANSIDYYINPIFFSIKDGVLYVKDKCSCYTIKISDTTYTESELKHMLLNV
-14 NSCCVTKWATAT
+14 
-26 RPSTPFLG
+26 
-34 QNGFNTDTGL
+34 
-44 YEYWNGTLWI
+44 
-54 SPDDYIDPSYM
+54 YM
-65 VSVLYD
+65 LSITWS
-71 DLVTMRNASN
+71 DLVSLRDSN
-81 LKQGVQYRITDY
+81 MLIAGRQYRITDY

-98 QADTRSEGNDFDII
+98 QGDSRSEGNDFDII

-118 NKLNETARAIRRAGD
+118 NKLNEAARAIRRGGD

-165 GKGVIYYLKDEWNNE
+165 GKGVIYYLKDEWSNE

-259 TYKDDNK
+259 AYKDENK
-266 RKLNKVLLFVI
+266 RKLNKIVLFVV
-277 MSYGEGNYSVGIG
+277 MEYGGGNYSVGIG
-290 DACYNFL
+290 DGCYNFL

-304 IKVGDNCKDLTFGDS
+304 IKGGNYCT
-319 CNSLTFGEECYS
+319 
-331 MAFGDNCNSLT
+331 
-342 FGEECSSMTF
+342 SMTF
-352 GGYCSS
+352 G
-358 MTLGGGCNSMTFGEE
+358 NS
-373 CYSMTF
+373 
-379 GGYCSSMTF
+379 
-388 GYYCYSMTF
+388 CYSMTF
-397 GDYCSSMTFGG
+397 GDYCRT
-408 YCSSMNLGGGCY
+408 
-420 SMTFGEGCYSMTF
+420 
-433 GGYCSSMNLGVG
+433 
-445 CYSMTFGYYCYS
+445 

-463 CSSMTFGGYCSSMNL
+463 CYTMTFGNS
-478 GGGCYSM
+478 CYSM
-485 TFGDSCNSLTFG
+485 TYGDECNTMTFGDYCYTMTFG
-497 NGCISLTFG
+497 NYCTSMTYGNFCYSMTYGDECNTMTFG
-506 GGCTKLTFGEG
+506 VGCTKLTFGEG

-523 GKACNNLMLP
+523 GKACNNLTLP
-533 DNSTYG
+533 DNSTFG
-539 TINVLGAVTG
+539 TINILGSITG

-558 DPTLF
+558 DHTLF

-571 ESNVIEIR
+571 TSNTIEIR
-579 QVKKTGA
+579 QIISSGA
-586 ESTWKYIAQYIDVN
+586 ESTWTYIAQYIDDH